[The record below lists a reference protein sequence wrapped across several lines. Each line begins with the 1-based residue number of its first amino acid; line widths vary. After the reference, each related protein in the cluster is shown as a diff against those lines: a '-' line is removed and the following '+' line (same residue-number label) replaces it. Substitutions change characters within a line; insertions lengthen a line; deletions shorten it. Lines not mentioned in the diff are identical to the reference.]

1 MIEAGTISYTVIAF
15 TSKGVQLN
23 ITQAVK
29 DLGWEEGEDE
39 LAMKMTFKM
48 YDATYNGSKLS
59 TLLGIG
65 CVVAIKAKWEGS
77 SSVVAQC
84 NITECERST
93 SKSDEI
99 FDVTA
104 YDCLYNLQKSQDN
117 VYYSKGKKTK
127 SAIKAI
133 FSSWGITL
141 SSYSGPNV
149 THSKILYKNT
159 YLGDIIRGILD
170 DAKKKGGCS
179 AIVRSTKGKVSIV
192 KVGSNSTI
200 YHFES
205 SNAIS
210 SKYKISIADL
220 VTRVKIVS
228 SADDEGSTKVEAVV
242 NGKTSYGIFQRIYNY
257 SGSDSLSDA
266 KEAAQEILDEKGEP
280 EETSTVEA
288 PDVPSVRKGDQVH
301 LKVGALNGFY
311 VVKSIQHDA
320 TSGKMT
326 MEVETF
332 TDSGSSTTDTEETTK
347 TYSVGDKVTFNGGKH
362 YVSSYAGATGYT
374 VSAGPAK
381 INKINKGSAHPY
393 SLITTDW
400 SKTHVYGWVDEGTFT

>member
-1 MIEAGTISYTVIAF
+1 MIEAGTISYTVVAF
-15 TSKGVQLN
+15 TSAGVQLN

-39 LAMKMTFKM
+39 LALKMTFKM
-48 YDATYNGSKLS
+48 YNASYNGTKLS
-59 TLLGIG
+59 KLLGIG
-65 CVVAIKAKWEGS
+65 SVVAVKAKWDGGKEI
-77 SSVVAQC
+77 VQC
-84 NITECERST
+84 SITECERTT
-93 SKSDEI
+93 SKSDEV

-117 VYYSKGKKTK
+117 VYFSKGKKTK
-127 SAIKAI
+127 SAIKSV

-141 SSYSGPNV
+141 SSYNGPNV
-149 THSKILYKNT
+149 AHSKIVYKNT

-192 KVGSNSTI
+192 KVGSNSTV
-200 YHFES
+200 YRFEK

-210 SKYKISIADL
+210 SKHKVSIADL
-220 VTRVKIVS
+220 VTRVKVVS
-228 SADDEGSTKVEAVV
+228 SEDDSDRTKVEAVV

-257 SGSDSLSDA
+257 SGSDSLSEA

-288 PDVPSVRKGDQVH
+288 PDVPAVRKGDKVN
-301 LKVGALNGFY
+301 LKLGALNGNY

-326 MEVETF
+326 MEVEKYKS
-332 TDSGSSTTDTEETTK
+332 SGSSIDDDGDSTK
-347 TYSVGDKVTFNGGKH
+347 SYSVGDKVTFNGGKH

-381 INKINKGSAHPY
+381 ISKINKSGAHPY
-393 SLITTDW
+393 CLVTTDW